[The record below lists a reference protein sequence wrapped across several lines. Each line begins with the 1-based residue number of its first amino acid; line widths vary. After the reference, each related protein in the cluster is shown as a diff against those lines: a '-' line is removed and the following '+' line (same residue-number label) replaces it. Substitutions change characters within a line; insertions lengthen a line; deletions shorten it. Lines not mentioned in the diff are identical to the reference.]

1 MTKSVVCVAC
11 NKTVTNRNAK
21 FFKRLNAK
29 VCSACKKNYNECV
42 VNLSTVDDTEKV
54 SSIVKVISSLVGNTP
69 SVNLTEV
76 GNALKEGSNSF
87 LDGNIMFE
95 DNFREDVRRYEHE
108 LVDRAITNFNMFK
121 ERYQDQDGY
130 EFISS

>member
-1 MTKSVVCVAC
+1 MCVAC